1 MKAMKLVAG
10 VVVGLGLGMVVSAQA
25 QTVFKIGW
33 TNTIDSHYGVGVT
46 TFGEEIAKR
55 TNGRYKLQYFPS
67 GALGGERE
75 MLEAVQLGTQDMIIT
90 STGPVG
96 NFVPETRIVDIPY
109 LFRDYDH
116 ARKVLDGPIG
126 QDILTKFPA
135 KGLVAISWME
145 NGFRHITNSK
155 RPVKTPDDVKGLKI
169 RTMENKVHMEAFKA
183 MGSLPTPMA
192 MQEVFTAL
200 QTGTVDGQE
209 NPVPV
214 ILSNKLY
221 TVQKHFTMTGHV
233 YSPAMLIINPD
244 VWKKVSDA
252 DKAAFKE
259 AAKVAVVANRKKVN
273 AMEAE
278 GLDIMRKAGVEVIE
292 KVDNAAF
299 QKAVASAYATFN
311 KEFGE
316 ANIKKILEVK

>member
-1 MKAMKLVAG
+1 M
-10 VVVGLGLGMVVSAQA
+10 GLGLGIAAAQA

-46 TFGEEIAKR
+46 TFGDEIFKR

-126 QDILTKFPA
+126 QEILTKFPA

-155 RPVKTPDDVKGLKI
+155 RPVKSPDDLKGLKI

-183 MGSLPTPMA
+183 MGALPTPMN
-192 MQEVFTAL
+192 MNEVFTAL

-209 NPVPV
+209 NPIPV
-214 ILSNKLY
+214 ILANKLY
-221 TVQKHFTMTGHV
+221 TVQKYLTLDSHV
-233 YSPAMLIINPD
+233 YSPAILIINKGLWD
-244 VWKKVSDA
+244 KISDA

-259 AAKVAVVANRKKVN
+259 AAKIALVANRKKVN
-273 AMEAE
+273 DDEAN
-278 GLDIMRKAGVEVIE
+278 GLDVMKKAGTEIIVS
-292 KVDNAAF
+292 VDNAAF
-299 QKAVASAYATFN
+299 QKAVASAYAGFN

-316 ANIKKILEVK
+316 ANIKRIVDVK

>member
-1 MKAMKLVAG
+1 M
-10 VVVGLGLGMVVSAQA
+10 GLGLGIAAAQA

-33 TNTIDSHYGVGVT
+33 TNTIDSHYGVGIT
-46 TFGEEIAKR
+46 TFGDEVFKR
-55 TNGRYKLQYFPS
+55 TNGRYKLQYFTS

-75 MLEAVQLGTQDMIIT
+75 MLEAVQLGTQDLVIT

-96 NFVPETRIVDIPY
+96 NFVPETRIVDIPF

-126 QDILTKFPA
+126 QEILTKFPA
-135 KGLVAISWME
+135 KGLVAITWME

-155 RPVKTPDDVKGLKI
+155 RPVKSPDDVKGMKI

-183 MGSLPTPMA
+183 MGTLPTPMN
-192 MQEVFTAL
+192 MNELFTAL

-214 ILSNKLY
+214 ILASKLY
-221 TVQKHFTMTGHV
+221 QVQKYVTLTGHV
-233 YSPAMLIINPD
+233 YSPALIITSTGLWN
-244 VWKKVSDA
+244 KLSDA
-252 DKAAFKE
+252 DKASFKE
-259 AAKVAVVANRKKVN
+259 AAKLALVACRKKVN
-273 AMEAE
+273 DDEAS
-278 GLDIMRKAGVEVIE
+278 GIDFMRKNGVEVITE
-292 KVDNAAF
+292 VDKSQF
-299 QKAVASAYATFN
+299 QKAVLAAYSTYN

-316 ANIKKILEVK
+316 ANIKRIMDVK

>member
-1 MKAMKLVAG
+1 MAG
-10 VVVGLGLGMVVSAQA
+10 LVVGLGLGVMVTSAQA

-46 TFGEEIAKR
+46 TFGDEIAKR

-126 QDILTKFPA
+126 QDILAKFPA

-183 MGSLPTPMA
+183 MGALPTPMN
-192 MQEVFTAL
+192 MNEVFTAL

-209 NPVPV
+209 NPIPV
-214 ILSNKLY
+214 ILANKLY
-221 TVQKHFTMTGHV
+221 TVQKYVTLDSHV
-233 YSPAMLIINPD
+233 YSPAILIINKD
-244 VWKKVSDA
+244 LWSKISDA

-259 AAKVAVVANRKKVN
+259 AAKIALVANRKKVN
-273 AMEAE
+273 DDEAN
-278 GLDIMRKAGVEVIE
+278 GIDVMRKAGTEVITT
-292 KVDNAAF
+292 VDNAAF
-299 QKAVASAYATFN
+299 QKAVASAYAGYN

-316 ANIKKILEVK
+316 ANIKKIMDVK